1 MQLASLYLS
10 DLVLHLVSAGSAEE
24 FWYDT
29 AAVLESDC
37 SDEDFHSALD
47 DVSSLNGSDG
57 SSRLSVELRRSS
69 VHPEDIDIQSKRNGP
84 ANEVEPVYLDEI
96 SSTIDDNT
104 GTDSGLLDCGII
116 PSNCLPCLANTVP
129 PLGKR
134 RPISSSPPNTRKKFA
149 HKLSFKLKDG
159 NPSAIIWSSKNQLP
173 PILVVNIQIPL
184 YPTTLFQGEIDGEG
198 MSFVLYFKLSDS
210 YSKELSS
217 QFQDNMRRI
226 LDDEIEKVKG
236 FPLDALEDNYFEID
250 LDMHKFSYISRKG
263 FETFQDR
270 LKNCI
275 LDFGLTIQGNKQEE
289 LPEQILC
296 CIRLNAIEM
305 HEMMQQ
311 EGQSSR
317 TRNPIYR
324 EYDDT
329 KARLMRNYFG
339 EHPKYPEYKFR
350 RRYAHWTCVKNILK
364 YLRNTKDT
372 LLFYGGD
379 PEAELRV
386 NCYCDAGFETDRD
399 DRKSQTRYVFVL
411 NEGAVVWKSSKQSS
425 IAQHAT
431 KAEYIAAKEAVW
443 IRKFLDELG
452 VVPSNDY
459 PIKYSGEAHW
469 TCVKNILKRGGMEKL
484 QTKFYCT
491 ACHKS

>member
-1 MQLASLYLS
+1 MGACLS
-10 DLVLHLVSAGSAEE
+10 SPDKCIKSSDKKKNKFRTRKNNNVKSRCSDQSTIVVTSGTAEE

-57 SSRLSVELRRSS
+57 ASRPSFELRRSS
-69 VHPEDIDIQSKRNGP
+69 VHPEDIDIQSKSNGP
-84 ANEVEPVYLDEI
+84 TNEGEPVYLDEI

-104 GTDSGLLDCGII
+104 GTESGLLDCGII

-129 PLGKR
+129 PVEKR
-134 RPISSSPPNTRKKFA
+134 RSLSSNSPPNTRKKFA

-159 NPSAIIWSSKNQLP
+159 NPSAIIWSSKNRLERPIAGSQVPFCPAEKKVLDSWSHVEPSIFKVRGKTYFRDKKKEHAPNYAAYYPFGVDVFLSQRKIDHIARFVKLPAVGPSSAELP

-210 YSKELSS
+210 YSKEISS

-236 FPLDALEDNYFEID
+236 FPLDTLVPFRERLKILGRVVNVDDLQLNAPERKIMNAYNEKPVLSRPQHEFYQGDNYLEID

-263 FETFQDR
+263 FEAFQDR

-296 CIRLNAIEM
+296 CIRLNGID
-305 HEMMQQ
+305 
-311 EGQSSR
+311 
-317 TRNPIYR
+317 N
-324 EYDDT
+324 
-329 KARLMRNYFG
+329 LNY
-339 EHPKYPEYKFR
+339 HML
-350 RRYAHWTCVKNILK
+350 ALNH
-364 YLRNTKDT
+364 
-372 LLFYGGD
+372 D
-379 PEAELRV
+379 PV
-386 NCYCDAGFETDRD
+386 
-399 DRKSQTRYVFVL
+399 
-411 NEGAVVWKSSKQSS
+411 
-425 IAQHAT
+425 
-431 KAEYIAAKEAVW
+431 
-443 IRKFLDELG
+443 
-452 VVPSNDY
+452 
-459 PIKYSGEAHW
+459 
-469 TCVKNILKRGGMEKL
+469 
-484 QTKFYCT
+484 
-491 ACHKS
+491 